1 MAIFSPISSRRYA
14 NRKAQATQQLIVFS
28 LYSEGFALPIRS
40 VQKVI
45 PMGKIYGAPEGGAA
59 GLILYQEQELL
70 VLDVEHRIF
79 KGTPRQKLSLSSSS
93 QDAIA
98 PVFTVPEEQEDQSLQ
113 RYLLIVQNR
122 AGKIVGLP
130 IDSAPSLQR
139 IPESAFTPLTPDY
152 MAEGNIRCVSAL
164 IIQNK
169 DKPPLFLLN
178 PEQLVQ
184 SQQSLSPGGG

>member
-1 MAIFSPISSRRYA
+1 MAIFSTITSRRYA
-14 NRKAQATQQLIVFS
+14 NRQAKATQQLIVFQ
-28 LYSEGFALPIRS
+28 LYSQGFALPIRA

-45 PMGKIYGAPEGGAA
+45 TRGEIYGASEGGAA
-59 GLILYQEQELL
+59 GLTLYQDQELL
-70 VLDVEHRIF
+70 VIDVEHRIF
-79 KGTPRQKLSLSSSS
+79 KGKPRQNISVSTKS
-93 QDAIA
+93 QDILDHVATA
-98 PVFTVPEEQEDQSLQ
+98 PEEDKDESGQ

-139 IPESAFTPLTPDY
+139 IPESAFTPLTPEY

-169 DKPPLFLLN
+169 DEPPLFLLN
-178 PEQLVQ
+178 PDQLIQ
-184 SQQSLSPGGG
+184 SQQVLPSGV